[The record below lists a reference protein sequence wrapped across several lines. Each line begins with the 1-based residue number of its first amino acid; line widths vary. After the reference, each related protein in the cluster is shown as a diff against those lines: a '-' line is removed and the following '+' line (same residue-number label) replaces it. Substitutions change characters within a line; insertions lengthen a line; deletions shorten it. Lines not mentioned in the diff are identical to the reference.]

1 MRATAFGIGDPAI
14 RPQTLQPQQRDFD
27 MQPTFTSATLRV
39 VRLFLGAYGVNTYI
53 LTCLRTSES
62 LVIDA
67 PGHEEEILKHLRD
80 TKPRAI
86 LLTHAHCDH
95 TGALLALKAA
105 LDVPVVAHRNDSP
118 RLPLKAD
125 CTCEDGERLPL
136 GALAIEVLHTP
147 GHTPGSLCFGTSGL
161 LFAGDTLFPGGPGRT
176 QSPADFRQILDS
188 LSAKIFPLPDDT
200 RVFPGHGEPTT
211 LKAERAAFE
220 AFRARHPN
228 PQICGDVLWSSS

>member
-1 MRATAFGIGDPAI
+1 MKAIALNTGAPAI
-14 RPQTLQPQQRDFD
+14 RFQTLQPWQRNIN
-27 MQPTFTSATLRV
+27 MQPVFTSPTLRV
-39 VRLFLGAYGVNTYI
+39 VRLILGTYGTNTYI

-67 PGHEEEILKHLRD
+67 PEGEDEILKNLRD
-80 TKPRAI
+80 TRPRAI
-86 LLTHAHCDH
+86 LLTHAHFDH
-95 TGALLALKAA
+95 TGALLALKGA
-105 LDVPVVAHRNDSP
+105 LDVPVVAHRDDGP

-125 CTCEDGERLPL
+125 HSCEDGEKLPL

-147 GHTPGSLCFGTSGL
+147 GHTPGSLCFGISGL

-176 QSPADFRQILDS
+176 QSPSDFRQILDS
-188 LSAKIFPLPDDT
+188 LSAKIFPLPDET

-228 PQICGDVLWSSS
+228 PQLCGDVLWASS